1 MGMNNNENI
10 IMGIDQS
17 YNFCAW
23 VILRD
28 GCMIDFGIVKSDTD
42 DTMYER
48 ALNVAIDLYNVY
60 EKYVPNRI
68 QIEGLAFGTSG
79 NVTRDLAGLLFTII
93 NVMKIKIPGV
103 DIVVVPPTAVKKFA
117 TGSGKSKKPEII
129 AALPKEIIESFQ
141 QKGFKKTTGLADLAD
156 AFWIGR
162 YSGTVAE
169 HRQIVEYITNHFE
182 EGNRAIK

>member
-1 MGMNNNENI
+1 MGMNNNEDV

-23 VILRD
+23 VILRND
-28 GCMIDFGIVKSDTD
+28 CMIDFGIVKSNVN

-48 ALNVAIDLYNVY
+48 ALNVALDLHNVY
-60 EKYVPNRI
+60 EKYIPNRI

-79 NVTRDLAGLLFTII
+79 NVTRDLAGLLFTIV
-93 NVMKIKIPGV
+93 NVIKIKTTGV

-129 AALPKEIIESFQ
+129 AALPKEIVESFQ

-156 AFWIGR
+156 AFWIGK
-162 YSGTVAE
+162 YSDAVD
-169 HRQIVEYITNHFE
+169 
-182 EGNRAIK
+182 K